1 MSDVLIKAE
10 GVSKKFCKN
19 LRRSMLY
26 GIQDIAISMLSG
38 TPKSGELRNNEF
50 WAVDDISFELKRGEC
65 LGLIGPNGSGKSTL
79 LKMLNGII
87 EPDKGRIQING
98 KVGALIEVG
107 AGFHPMLTGRENIY
121 INGSILGFS
130 KKELDEKFDE
140 IVDFAELEDFIDT
153 PVKHYSSGMYV
164 RLGFAVAAQMEPD
177 VLLIDEVIAVGD
189 IGFRH
194 KCYNRINELTQKCA
208 VIVVSHSMPNL
219 ARISSDIM
227 VINKGKFAYHSN
239 NIAKGIEK
247 YIDLFPAE
255 KVVKIGT
262 DKIQLHSC
270 KVRGNSTN
278 DSTVEYLDD
287 MTVDVEF
294 TFLDKY
300 SADSIAIG
308 FFDNEGLYISESLV
322 TIPAQHG
329 IQNNKRKLSVS
340 FGNIELSPGKYTVCI
355 VFCKDIAGRQKSH
368 FIAQYR
374 SITTFKIVGPKRL
387 SAASLMLRSRIISE
401 HP

>member
-26 GIQDIAISMLSG
+26 GIQDIAISMISG

-50 WAVDDISFELKRGEC
+50 WAVNDISFELKRGEC

-87 EPDKGRIQING
+87 ELDKGRIEING

-130 KKELDEKFDE
+130 KKELDEKFDA

-164 RLGFAVAAQMEPD
+164 RLGFAIAAQMEPD
-177 VLLIDEVIAVGD
+177 VLFIDEVLAVGD

-227 VINKGKFAYHSN
+227 VINKGKFIYHSKD
-239 NIAKGIEK
+239 IAKGIEK
-247 YIDLFPAE
+247 YTDLFSAE

-278 DSTVEYLDD
+278 NSTVEYLDD
-287 MTVDVEF
+287 MIVDVEF

-308 FFDNEGLYISESLV
+308 FFDNEGQYISESLV
-322 TIPAQHG
+322 TIPEQQKL
-329 IQNNKRKLSVS
+329 QNNKKKVSVL
-340 FGNIELSPGKYTVCI
+340 FKNIELSPGKHTVCL
-355 VFCKDIAGRQKSH
+355 VFSKDFKGRHKA
-368 FIAQYR
+368 ILVAQYR
-374 SITTFKIVGPKRL
+374 SIASFNIIGPERL
-387 SAASLMLRSRIISE
+387 TSASFMLQSNVVSS
-401 HP
+401 